1 MKDLDCKNRAYRN
14 NPCCDYDLN
23 NDFRSYTSKSPSP
36 DKCRTVKT
44 TPNVINNINTCFDK
58 ENCNN
63 LATGNSC
70 APVELIRNGG
80 FEELGIQ
87 TVFANWNDETE
98 GLDIN
103 LQPSTSITYEGRQS
117 ANFDIDPVP
126 GNTTDRATLT
136 QTVSVNPGCY
146 LTLSFAERL
155 AEKPV
160 DIEIYFSA
168 EVFYISGSNEVELI
182 KIEKIVPRAVTV
194 EASAFSYHE
203 KTSDIP
209 VPQNVDFVI
218 VRFTV
223 SLNTINASNDDTD
236 LYLDGVSLRASR

>member
-1 MKDLDCKNRAYRN
+1 MKDSGCKKREYIDN
-14 NPCCDYDLN
+14 
-23 NDFRSYTSKSPSP
+23 
-36 DKCRTVKT
+36 
-44 TPNVINNINTCFDK
+44 PNVINNINTCTDTK
-58 ENCNN
+58 NSNN

-70 APVELIRNGG
+70 TPEELIRNGG
-80 FEELGIQ
+80 FEEVGIQ

-103 LQPSTSITYEGRQS
+103 IRPSTSITYEGRQS
-117 ANFDIDPVP
+117 ANFDIGPVP
-126 GNTTDRATLT
+126 GNTTDRAILT

-160 DIEIYFSA
+160 DIELYFSA

-182 KIEKIVPRAVTV
+182 KIEKIAPRAVTV
-194 EASAFSYHE
+194 ESSAFSYHE
-203 KTSDIP
+203 KTSDII
-209 VPQNVDFVI
+209 VPQNVNFVI

-223 SLNTINASNDDTD
+223 SINTINASNNDTD